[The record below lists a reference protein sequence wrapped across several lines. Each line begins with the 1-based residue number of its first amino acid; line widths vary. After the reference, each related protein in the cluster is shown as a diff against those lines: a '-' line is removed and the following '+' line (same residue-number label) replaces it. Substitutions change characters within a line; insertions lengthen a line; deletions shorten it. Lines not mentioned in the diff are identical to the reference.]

1 MNRDGAQGSRGAG
14 AQGRR
19 EKGADRR
26 LRRRTVHRVE
36 IRISRSFP
44 SPLRGLL
51 LAACCLVVTGARAD
65 VVERRGAEPAVQ
77 GTVTLIDEAGVVLRS
92 PLGAVHFIPWDRVRS
107 VQTDRTD
114 PTLAARMKTAV
125 DLWRARSRVER
136 HDTTLAEPVLERLF
150 EMYHGSTH
158 ETALVVAEGLLR
170 CRVARADQV
179 LAVIPALDVARLR
192 RAGVTTHAYATL
204 DPEFDTQ
211 YALCIVVAAVWLPS
225 PRLELLA
232 RDLAAYDAQGDEV
245 VEALANEY
253 RNAVLR
259 TLGRTPDPAATSIDH
274 PGIDLMKRLNAC
286 RSEDPDTRSAAR
298 EQLRRAIPKMP
309 PWAEAWARYQ
319 IGVSLLAEKGIGRRQ
334 KGAVSLIH
342 LPARFNRTHPFLAG
356 LALAEVAAALETAD
370 DAAAAATLR
379 SELNRIYPNHPL
391 HASSG
396 APSGG

>member
-1 MNRDGAQGSRGAG
+1 M
-14 AQGRR
+14 
-19 EKGADRR
+19 
-26 LRRRTVHRVE
+26 
-36 IRISRSFP
+36 
-44 SPLRGLL
+44 
-51 LAACCLVVTGARAD
+51 AACCLVVAGVRAD
-65 VVERRGAEPAVQ
+65 VIERRGAEPAVE
-77 GTVTLIDEAGVVLRS
+77 GTVTLIDDAGVVVRS
-92 PLGAVHFIPWDRVRS
+92 PLGAVHFVPWDRVRS

-114 PTLAARMKTAV
+114 PTLAARMETAV

-150 EMYHGSTH
+150 EKYRDRTH

-179 LAVIPALDVARLR
+179 LAVIPALEVARLR
-192 RAGVTTHAYATL
+192 RAGVTTEAYATI
-204 DPEFDTQ
+204 DPEFDAR
-211 YALCIVVAAVWLPS
+211 YALCTVVAAVWLPS

-232 RDLAAYDAQGDEV
+232 HDLAAYDAKGDEV

-259 TLGRTPDPAATSIDH
+259 TLGRTPDPAAMSPDH
-274 PGIDLMKRLNAC
+274 PGINLMQRLNAC
-286 RSEDPDTRSAAR
+286 RSDDADARSAAR

-309 PWAEAWARYQ
+309 AWAEAWARYQ
-319 IGVSLLAEKGIGRRQ
+319 IGVSLLAEKGIGRQQ

-342 LPARFNRTHPFLAG
+342 LPARFNRTQPFLAG
-356 LALAEVAAALETAD
+356 LALAEVAAALDRTD

-396 APSGG
+396 ASGDD

>member
-1 MNRDGAQGSRGAG
+1 MRSRKSHA
-14 AQGRR
+14 
-19 EKGADRR
+19 
-26 LRRRTVHRVE
+26 LRHRGTKA
-36 IRISRSFP
+36 RS
-44 SPLRGLL
+44 GLL
-51 LAACCLVVTGARAD
+51 AVGGFLAATNVCAD
-65 VVERRGAEPAVQ
+65 VVERRGAEPAVE
-77 GTVTLIDEAGVVLRS
+77 GNVTLIDDAGIVVRS
-92 PLGAVHFIPWDRVRS
+92 PLGAVHFVPWDRVRS

-114 PTLAARMKTAV
+114 PTLAARMETAV

-150 EMYHGSTH
+150 EKYQGRTH

-192 RAGVTTHAYATL
+192 RAGVTTEAYATL
-204 DPEFDTQ
+204 DSEFDTR
-211 YALCIVVAAVWLPS
+211 YSLCTVVAAVWLPS

-232 RDLAAYDAQGDEV
+232 HDLAAYDAQGDEV

-259 TLGRTPDPAATSIDH
+259 TLGRTPEAAATSLDH
-274 PGIDLMKRLNAC
+274 PGINLMQRLNAC
-286 RSEDPDTRSAAR
+286 RSDDPDTRSAAR

-342 LPARFNRTHPFLAG
+342 LPARFSRTHPFLAG
-356 LALAEVAAALETAD
+356 LALAEVAAALDRED

-396 APSGG
+396 ASGDG

>member
-1 MNRDGAQGSRGAG
+1 
-14 AQGRR
+14 
-19 EKGADRR
+19 
-26 LRRRTVHRVE
+26 
-36 IRISRSFP
+36 
-44 SPLRGLL
+44 
-51 LAACCLVVTGARAD
+51 LVVSSFVAATVVHAD
-65 VVERRGAEPAVQ
+65 VVERRGAAPPVE
-77 GTVTLIDEAGVVLRS
+77 GTVTLIDDAGVEVRS
-92 PLGAVHFIPWDRVRS
+92 PLGAVHFVPWDRVRS
-107 VQTDRTD
+107 VQADRAD
-114 PTLAARMKTAV
+114 PTLNARMETAV

-150 EMYHGSTH
+150 EKYQGRTH

-192 RAGVTTHAYATL
+192 RAGVTTEAYATL
-204 DPEFDTQ
+204 APEYDTR
-211 YALCIVVAAVWLPS
+211 YALCTVVAAVWLPS

-245 VEALANEY
+245 IAALAGEY

-259 TLGRTPDPAATSIDH
+259 TLGRTPDDAATTLDH
-274 PGIDLMKRLNAC
+274 PGIALLRRLNAC
-286 RSEDPDTRSAAR
+286 RAQDPDTRSAAR
-298 EQLRRAIPKMP
+298 EQLRRAIPRMP
-309 PWAEAWARYQ
+309 PWAEAWSRYQ
-319 IGVSLLAEKGIGRRQ
+319 IGVSLLAEEGIGRRQ
-334 KGAVSLIH
+334 KGAVSLVY

-356 LALAEVAAALETAD
+356 LALAEVAAMLDREA

-396 APSGG
+396 VSGDG